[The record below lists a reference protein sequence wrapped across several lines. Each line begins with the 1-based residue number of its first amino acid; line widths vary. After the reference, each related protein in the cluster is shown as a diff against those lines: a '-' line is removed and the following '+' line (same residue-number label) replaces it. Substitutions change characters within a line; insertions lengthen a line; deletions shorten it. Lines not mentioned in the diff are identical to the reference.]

1 MFKKYK
7 RDIILISILLV
18 IGLLGCLVYFNFNS
32 SSNNLIA
39 NITDSN
45 NVVTKIDLEKES
57 ETEREITVDGLHEDL
72 KVGVKH
78 NAIRVI
84 YSSCPHQDCVK
95 IGTVSISNKP
105 IVCLYN
111 KVYIVLISNSDGNDI
126 NI

>member
-7 RDIILISILLV
+7 RDIILISSLL
-18 IGLLGCLVYFNFNS
+18 IISLLACLVYFNFNGS
-32 SSNNLIA
+32 STNLVA

-45 NVVTKIDLEKES
+45 NVVTQINLEKET
-57 ETEREITVDGLHEDL
+57 ETEREIIVDGLHQDL

-95 IGTVSISNKP
+95 MGTVSTTNKP

-126 NI
+126 HI